1 MRKCPGSDPVSKAV
15 PELFPCPKCD
25 TAIEIWSDEVGGKCS
40 SCNTYFKKILLT
52 NMSDMLSSPL
62 NQKNAKIKELIQ
74 DAHKSGATDV
84 VIVSTKDIVVDN
96 NLADRCR
103 EPRCENYGLS
113 KSCPPNV
120 AGPSAFRKQLEKFS
134 QAIFL
139 KIDVPSETLYSS
151 ERREIFQLLHEIAAG
166 IEQYAVKMGFAN
178 SQAYAGGS
186 CKKIFCHNH
195 LECLSLSEKG
205 KCRNPQYARPSMS
218 GFGIN
223 VAKLIATAGWT
234 MSGVTHDTDST
245 TTKMANVYGLVLI
258 C

>member
-40 SCNTYFKKILLT
+40 SCNTYFKKIQLT

-74 DAHKSGATDV
+74 DA
-84 VIVSTKDIVVDN
+84 
-96 NLADRCR
+96 
-103 EPRCENYGLS
+103 
-113 KSCPPNV
+113 
-120 AGPSAFRKQLEKFS
+120 
-134 QAIFL
+134 
-139 KIDVPSETLYSS
+139 
-151 ERREIFQLLHEIAAG
+151 
-166 IEQYAVKMGFAN
+166 
-178 SQAYAGGS
+178 
-186 CKKIFCHNH
+186 
-195 LECLSLSEKG
+195 
-205 KCRNPQYARPSMS
+205 RPSMS

-223 VAKLIATAGWT
+223 VAKLIETAGWT

>member
-1 MRKCPGSDPVSKAV
+1 MVS
-15 PELFPCPKCD
+15 
-25 TAIEIWSDEVGGKCS
+25 I
-40 SCNTYFKKILLT
+40 CNTHFKKIQLT
-52 NMSDMLSSPL
+52 NISDTLSNTMNKENTKL
-62 NQKNAKIKELIQ
+62 KELIQ
-74 DAHKSGATDV
+74 YAHKAGATEV
-84 VIVSTKDIVVDN
+84 AIISTKDIIVDN

-113 KSCPPNV
+113 KSCPPHV
-120 AGPSAFRKQLEKFS
+120 AGPSAFRKQLEQFS
-134 QAIFL
+134 QTIFF
-139 KIDVPSETLYSS
+139 KIDVPSEILYSS
-151 ERREIFQLLHEIAAG
+151 ERRELFQLLHEIAAG
-166 IEQYAVKMGFAN
+166 IEQSAIKMGFVN

-223 VAKLIATAGWT
+223 VAKLIATAGWN
-234 MSGVTHDTDST
+234 MSGFNHDNDST

-258 C
+258 Y